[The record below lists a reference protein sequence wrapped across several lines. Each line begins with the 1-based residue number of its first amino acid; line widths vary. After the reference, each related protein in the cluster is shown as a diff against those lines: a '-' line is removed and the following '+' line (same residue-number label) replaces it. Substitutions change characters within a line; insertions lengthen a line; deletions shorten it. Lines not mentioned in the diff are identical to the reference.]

1 MNLDSAVDFINQL
14 KEHVDFYRY
23 EMKILKQ
30 RLEQND
36 QLLSA
41 YKTTLAKKEIE
52 IKSLKNDLEQS
63 KANQCK
69 CFSDPFEQAQPKEES
84 KVDETEKLQYD
95 VINAFDIVLESML
108 DRSKSQINLSA
119 KDQRTKD
126 LIELASMLRKK

>member
-23 EMKILKQ
+23 EMEILKQ

-41 YKTTLAKKEIE
+41 YKATLAKKEIE

-69 CFSDPFEQAQPKEES
+69 CSSDPFEQARPKEES